1 MSRPGYG
8 ESSRHVGR
16 RVVDVQADLTE
27 FLDGFNIKRFV
38 SVGWSGGGPHA
49 LATALDDRCVGVISL
64 AGVGMYGQ
72 ADLDFLTGMGPENI
86 DEFGVAL
93 QGEAKL
99 REWMN
104 LNAVGMQKVTSEELR
119 GAFGGLIGEA
129 DKAVLA
135 GSFADD
141 MAAEM
146 HRALLH
152 GFDGWIDD
160 DLAFVEEWGAEL
172 TLSLV

>member
-1 MSRPGYG
+1 M
-8 ESSRHVGR
+8 
-16 RVVDVQADLTE
+16 
-27 FLDGFNIKRFV
+27 
-38 SVGWSGGGPHA
+38 
-49 LATALDDRCVGVISL
+49 ATALDDRCVGVISL
-64 AGVGMYGQ
+64 AGVAKYGQ
-72 ADLDFLTGMGPENI
+72 VDLDFLAGMGPENI

-93 QGEAKL
+93 RGEAKL

-104 LNAVGMQKVTSEELR
+104 LNAVGMQKASSEELR

-141 MAAEM
+141 MAVEM
-146 HRALLH
+146 RRALLYS
-152 GFDGWIDD
+152 FDGWIDD